1 MSYRLRSHSDPLSSP
16 PSNHLPSI
24 PPQPH
29 PRPHPVRIIST
40 NRHPHT
46 SSGQYTLADYVSAN
60 SIRTPRSSRWP
71 QQWSRVSPAASVTTV
86 SDGEDEEA
94 IALKDC
100 AEAKKWMLKG
110 EGKKVDRGGALGL
123 AGTLPPE
130 VLIHIFHQL
139 PSQADLAAA
148 MLVSRTWCI
157 TAFPLLW
164 LKPNF
169 RDSEQIISVARV
181 ISSPNPMLPYAK
193 AIRRLNLSLVRDSV
207 VDEVAVAFEK
217 CERVERLYL
226 IRADH
231 ISSWSLRRM
240 IRGMRMLVSVDFTD
254 TCQVNDQV
262 LHDLG
267 KYCPVLQGINLT
279 GCRTMTD
286 LGLGSFARR
295 ARNLKRFRVPSCL
308 RITDDSL
315 VPVIN
320 FNPHLLEVDL
330 SDVEQLGNVSVYA
343 LFINCPYLRD
353 VRLKGN
359 ALITDVAFPNLPE
372 LREMDEEDSKKAAET
387 LTIHDTYILPSH
399 KKQDKEDNSPTPP
412 QKVPLSALGLYRPL
426 VSNLDYL
433 RAVDLSGCIHLG
445 DDAVKNLVASAPR
458 IRNLTLSKC
467 TNLTDAAVES
477 ICNLGRNLHHLQL
490 GHCNQIT
497 DEAMGK
503 LARACSRLRYIDLAC
518 CSSLTDLSV
527 SELATNLLK
536 LRRIGLVKVTNL
548 TDAAVYAL
556 VERHETLE
564 RVHLSHCSN
573 LSVEAITVLLN
584 CVPGLIHLSL
594 TGVDAFKSKHLQQF
608 CRPTP
613 EEFNEQQSASFCV
626 YSGHGISALRSYL
639 NSQQAQALHSHRSS
653 IERRD
658 SDSSISSL
666 TPRASPP
673 PYMNDSLDRLD
684 GLYISHTSP
693 RGMGVNG
700 GLMDSQEERYVWM
713 PEHARR
719 RSWDFARDYGRG
731 RRDGDGS
738 GGEGQSSSR
747 WSRGHMNLDEMDG

>member
-1 MSYRLRSHSDPLSSP
+1 
-16 PSNHLPSI
+16 
-24 PPQPH
+24 
-29 PRPHPVRIIST
+29 
-40 NRHPHT
+40 
-46 SSGQYTLADYVSAN
+46 
-60 SIRTPRSSRWP
+60 
-71 QQWSRVSPAASVTTV
+71 
-86 SDGEDEEA
+86 
-94 IALKDC
+94 
-100 AEAKKWMLKG
+100 MLKG
-110 EGKKVDRGGALGL
+110 EGKKVDRGGASGL

-226 IRADH
+226 MRADH

-372 LREMDEEDSKKAAET
+372 L
-387 LTIHDTYILPSH
+387 L
-399 KKQDKEDNSPTPP
+399 
-412 QKVPLSALGLYRPL
+412 
-426 VSNLDYL
+426 SNLDYL

-693 RGMGVNG
+693 RGMGVVG
-700 GLMDSQEERYVWM
+700 GLTDSQEERYVWI
-713 PEHARR
+713 PDHARR
-719 RSWDFARDYGRG
+719 RSWDFTRDYGRG